1 LGLFLYVGGMK
12 GQHILRF
19 QSVEE
24 AKIYVERVFLWE
36 LSVAML
42 RLGNVV
48 HVIDG
53 SDKGCSEMLYR
64 LARNSGALS
73 AQLVREGATSWDDIT
88 PSRKLVM
95 PEV

>member
-1 LGLFLYVGGMK
+1 MK

-19 QSVEE
+19 HSEDE

-36 LSVAML
+36 LAVAML
-42 RLGNVV
+42 RLGSTVY
-48 HVIDG
+48 VIDG
-53 SDKGCSEMLYR
+53 SEKGCSEMLYR

-73 AQLVREGATSWDDIT
+73 AQQTKEASTGWDDVT

-95 PEV
+95 PNL